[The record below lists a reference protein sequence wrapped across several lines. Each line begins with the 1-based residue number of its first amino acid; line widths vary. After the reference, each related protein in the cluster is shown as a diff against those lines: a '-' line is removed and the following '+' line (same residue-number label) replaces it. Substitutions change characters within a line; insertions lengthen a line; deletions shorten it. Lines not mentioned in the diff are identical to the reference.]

1 MRRHVWLSS
10 LVLATFVNAAAAAE
24 PAGVVR
30 RLDEFGP
37 VVKPEEAKQTYA
49 AAIEKLR
56 QTGGVLEVPPDV
68 WKVLKPAVLQG
79 STRIPEPPG
88 ETKQWRDAPGVT
100 VISADQ
106 KQVILQVPPIS
117 GMRIERTLNLADRD
131 SLPHWSTNPMLTL
144 DSHLVYG
151 SNSYLDWLQ
160 EPVEK
165 GNDRRFYLATVRG
178 IRPGQFLNLHGGP
191 GYGGGVVRGLVKDIG
206 WDAEK
211 QMHYFVADTSLDHK
225 VGAIMHNKNNT
236 GILHMLQTSNNDNQT
251 YDVKV
256 IRNQYAHGDTYMY
269 YCDFNYMSNI
279 HSAAGD
285 EMGNCFAAFTRSLD
299 NNFRGTVGAMDWD
312 AQRLTFASGSNVETL
327 GDSRPLIN
335 LNPQKQIT
343 AGKVFIISP
352 DEEFQGKRYP
362 SKLIKNARHGNT
374 ERYFG
379 GVIRGDKDCPWT
391 ADVVGKFFA
400 VATKGE
406 KTPKGNFRWYEIAS
420 FKANDDG
427 TKDIEIRRFWWG
439 AKNAGGPHLYRKENY
454 TWDNHE
460 RPLEYIIAPGTY
472 VNDVSRAVT
481 GGDRGGQKQIGLA
494 PYRDRGSEVD
504 FAKGDAIEQAIGP
517 DPVRPQIFRAWM
529 WDDVPGPFPSTVFDL
544 YNHGAAS
551 RYSAMHVRS
560 GQTTLEQ
567 VETNYEQKPSW
578 DNIIIVD
585 TAVGVGIKFNAD
597 TSDAAILFAQPNH
610 EQPIKWNYQHVPDS
624 DAKPKTATLTVSKET
639 GELNFEG
646 GGVRAN
652 GSVNAVQGISG
663 DKTPAKNLRGKNVS
677 VAATSDS
684 MRIKFPQPEL
694 DADYAVFIEQSWL
707 SNRAISDKTPDGFT
721 ITFEKA
727 APERATLD
735 WMLVR

>member
-1 MRRHVWLSS
+1 MRKHAWLRS
-10 LVLATFVNAAAAAE
+10 LLLACCMNSVRADE
-24 PAGVVR
+24 PAAIVR

-37 VVKPEEAKQTYA
+37 IVKPEEAKQTYA
-49 AAIEKLR
+49 TAIEKLR
-56 QTGGVLEVPPDV
+56 QTGGVLEVPPSV
-68 WKVLKPAVLQG
+68 WKLLKPAVLQG
-79 STRIPEPPG
+79 STRIPEPPA

-144 DSHLVYG
+144 DSHLIYG

-165 GNDRRFYLATVRG
+165 GNDRRFYLPTVRG

-191 GYGGGVVRGLVKDIG
+191 GYGGGVTRGVVKDIG

-225 VGAIMHNKNNT
+225 VGAILHNKNNT
-236 GILHMLQTSNNDNQT
+236 GLIHMLQTSNNDNQT

-285 EMGNCFAAFTRSLD
+285 ENGNCFAAFTRSLD
-299 NNFRGTVGAMDWD
+299 NNFRGTVGSMDWTT
-312 AQRLTFASGSNVETL
+312 QRLTFASGNNVETL

-335 LNPQKQIT
+335 LNPQKQTT
-343 AGKVFIISP
+343 AGKVFIVHP
-352 DEEFQGKRYP
+352 DEVFQGQRHP
-362 SKLIKNARHGNT
+362 SKLIKNARHGAT

-379 GVIRGDKDCPWT
+379 GIIRGDKDCPWT

-400 VATKGE
+400 VSTKSE
-406 KTPKGNFRWYEIAS
+406 KTPKGSFRWYEIAS
-420 FKANDDG
+420 FKANEDG
-427 TKDIEIRRFWWG
+427 TKDIEIRRYWWG
-439 AKNAGGPHLYRKENY
+439 AKHAGAPHLYRKENY
-454 TWDNHE
+454 TWDDHE
-460 RPLEYIIAPGTY
+460 RPLEYIIAPGAY

-481 GGDRGGQKQIGLA
+481 GGDRGGQKQLGLA
-494 PYRDRGSEVD
+494 PYRDQASDLD

-529 WDDVPGPFPSTVFDL
+529 WDNVPGPFPSTVFDL
-544 YNHGAAS
+544 YNQGAAS
-551 RYSAMHVRS
+551 RHSAMHVRS
-560 GQTTLEQ
+560 PQTTLEQ

-585 TAVGVGIKFNAD
+585 TAAGVGINFNAD
-597 TSDAAILFAQPNH
+597 VSDAAILFAQPNR

-624 DAKPKTATLTVSKET
+624 DVKPKTATLTVSKET

-652 GSVNAVQGISG
+652 GSVNAVHGISG
-663 DKTPAKNLRGKNVS
+663 DKTPAKNLRGKNVAVPAKS
-677 VAATSDS
+677 ESI
-684 MRIKFPQPEL
+684 RITFPLPEL

-707 SNRAISDKTPDGFT
+707 SNRAISEKTSEGFT
-721 ITFEKA
+721 ITFERA
-727 APERATLD
+727 APEKATLD